1 MRYRS
6 PHLNQNRYHRLAAG
20 LLMASAIGLSA
31 CQTSQPIPEITAAPS
46 VESAPLSDSLSSNYL
61 MARHAVY
68 ANDLQS
74 ATSFFTKSLLYD
86 DNNPALLRHSF
97 LTQYQSGNIA
107 EAAEIARRMEAL
119 NMLLPLASE
128 PALIEA
134 ALSEDWEAVIALCD
148 LLAQSDTSV
157 ILAGVTKSWAL
168 LAQDQFSA
176 AITHMGRTAAL
187 LENELG
193 LTPAFMELQKAH
205 LLEAGGAHDE
215 ALTILNSLRSLN
227 SYSSHIQ
234 LSIAA
239 GFYRLGD
246 RQSAFAILDDA
257 LSTSFD
263 TIQIK
268 KGFEEGTHH
277 LLAPISVT
285 SGLAQSILDTSW
297 LDFEKSL
304 RSLLLARGHL
314 ALIIKD
320 DFDAAHF
327 VIAQEYLNLDQTKGA
342 QTHLDAIG
350 QDSAYYLPKQLIY
363 TNYLRRASRYEEALN
378 YIKDA
383 RQAAPWNTRLILVEA
398 DILRSLGRHE
408 DSAPLYR
415 ALLSTRFENA
425 TLHRNLAITLERI
438 GEDDEAERFFLS
450 SLALDPHDPY
460 TLNYLGYWYADTNRN
475 LDKAISYIE
484 KAVEIR
490 PQSGYFAD
498 SLGWVHYRLGH
509 YDKAVIWLE
518 KAVQLEPLDPI
529 IIDHLGD
536 AYWRLG
542 RHYEAVYK
550 WRHAAEQNPE
560 DELKTLIDKKL
571 EIAQDPDGDPLS
583 IMPQQ

>member
-1 MRYRS
+1 MRQSRS
-6 PHLNQNRYHRLAAG
+6 HLNQNKYQRLWG
-20 LLMASAIGLSA
+20 SLFVASALILSA
-31 CQTSQPIPEITAAPS
+31 CQTSQPLSNINTTSISED
-46 VESAPLSDSLSSNYL
+46 APLSDSLSSNYL

-68 ANDLQS
+68 ANDLRS

-119 NMLLPLASE
+119 NMVLPLASE

-134 ALSEDWEAVIALCD
+134 VLSEDWEAVIALSE

-168 LAQDQFSA
+168 LAQNQFSA

-187 LENELG
+187 LENEMG

-205 LLEAGGAHDE
+205 LLEAGGAADE
-215 ALTILNSLRSLN
+215 ALAILQSLRSLN

-239 GFYRLGD
+239 AFYRLGE
-246 RQSAFAILDDA
+246 RQTAFAILDDA

-263 TIQIK
+263 TTQIK
-268 KGFEEGTHH
+268 LEFEAGGHH
-277 LLAPISVT
+277 LLQPLSVT

-314 ALIIKD
+314 ALIVKD

-327 VIAQEYLNLDQTKGA
+327 VISQEYLNLDQTQAA
-342 QTHLDAIG
+342 QIHLEAISP
-350 QDSAYYLPKQLIY
+350 QSAYYLPKQLIY
-363 TNYLRRASRYEEALN
+363 TNYLRRADRYDEALA
-378 YIKDA
+378 YVRDA
-383 RQAAPWNTRLILVEA
+383 RQSAPWNKRLILVEA
-398 DILRSLGRHE
+398 DILRSLGRFE
-408 DSAPLYR
+408 EASPLYR
-415 ALLSTRFENA
+415 ELLSSRFENA
-425 TLHRNLAITLERI
+425 TLHRNLAITLERV
-438 GEDDEAERFFLS
+438 GDDDEAEQFFLS

-460 TLNYLGYWYADTNRN
+460 TLNYLGYWYADSNRH

-509 YDKAVIWLE
+509 YDKAIIWLE
-518 KAVQLEPLDPI
+518 KAVQLEPLDPV

-536 AYWRLG
+536 AYWQVG

-550 WRHAAEQNPE
+550 WRHAADQDPE
-560 DELKTLIDKKL
+560 EELKTLIDKKL
-571 EIAQDPDGDPLS
+571 EIAQDPDGNPLS
-583 IMPQQ
+583 IMPQ